1 LNALIAFS
9 IKQRVLVLAL
19 FVMTFIG
26 GVLAFRQLNIEA
38 YPDPT
43 PPMVDVISQSPGLSA
58 EEIER
63 YITIPIETQTSALR
77 NLKTIRTISLYGLSD
92 VKLQFTFDYTYEE
105 ALQQVLNRL
114 AQLPPLLNN
123 AQPQISPVSPIGEI
137 YRYKLVGSPN
147 HNVLELKT
155 LQDWVLQRRFR
166 AVPGV
171 IDVTGWGG
179 KTKTYELQI
188 DVNKLIAYGI
198 TLPQMLQTLNNSNI
212 NVGGSTINIGPQ
224 VAVVRGVGLIRS
236 LDEIRNTMLAQVG
249 GVPVIV
255 SDVATVAVSNQPRLG
270 IAGKDN
276 DDDIVQGIV
285 LMRRGEKSMPT
296 IQRVQQEVERINSG
310 NILPSGVRIE
320 RIYDRKDLIDI
331 TTSTVLHNMIVGIGL
346 IFLLQWAFLG
356 NLRSAVIVGMTI
368 PFALFFAVGILVI
381 RGESANLLSVGA
393 IDFGLIVDA
402 TVIMVESIFR
412 WLSGHGNQQASEEA
426 IRTLPPAGL
435 HGKRLAI
442 FHAAADVNRSIFFA
456 AGIIIAGFIPLFTLS
471 GVEGHIFGPMAQT
484 YAYALA
490 GGLIATFTVTPALSA
505 LILPEHVKETETFVV
520 RVLHRM
526 YTPMLNFSI
535 RYKAAT
541 VAGAV
546 VLLVLA
552 AVAVRSLGL
561 EFLPKLEEGNLW
573 VRATLPTTIS
583 LEEGNTYIN
592 RMRRVI
598 STFPEVE
605 SVVSQHGRPDDGTDA
620 AGFFNAEFF
629 VPLKPTTEW
638 RPKIDK
644 DGLTNEVLGKLQAE
658 FPGVEFNFSQYLQDN
673 VAEAV
678 SGVKGENSIKLFG
691 NDLQVIT
698 DTAAK
703 IKSVLASVQGVTDL
717 AVFTS
722 LGQPTVQIDIDR
734 KRASRYGLSP
744 GDINATIKLAIGG
757 DSAGDLYEPG
767 SDRHFPIIV
776 RLAPQYRKSLEDI
789 RNLEIAVQN
798 PASAAQSSASAA
810 QSSASAPPPSNPSA
824 QAPGGLVQI
833 PLTDVATVNLLS
845 GASYIYREQQQR
857 YLPIKFSV
865 RDRDLGGAI
874 QEAQAKI
881 AAQVPLPPGLRMEW
895 VGEFG
900 NLQDAIARL
909 KVVVPLSL
917 VMIAMLLWINFGS
930 VTDTLLAMSVIPM
943 AIIGGVLALSV
954 TGIPFSVSAAIGFI
968 ALFGIAV
975 MDGIIVLSQYNNLID
990 SGLERTAAA
999 LRTGALQMRPVLM
1012 TCIIAGVGL
1021 FPAALSTG
1029 IGSQV
1034 QKPLAVV
1041 VVGGMVL
1048 APILILV
1055 ILPALI
1061 LIFSRRSS
1069 RLQQE

>member
-43 PPMVDVISQSPGLSA
+43 PPMVDVITQSPGLSA